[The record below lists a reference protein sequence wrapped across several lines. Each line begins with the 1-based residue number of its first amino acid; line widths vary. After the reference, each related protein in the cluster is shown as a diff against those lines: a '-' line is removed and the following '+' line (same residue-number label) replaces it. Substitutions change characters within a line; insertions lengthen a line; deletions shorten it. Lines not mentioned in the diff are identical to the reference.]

1 MENDLFEWSYLELF
15 FIEDLKNKFK
25 LAFIPNMINFYD
37 ITGEE

>member
-1 MENDLFEWSYLELF
+1 MIYLNGHIQNRFSL
-15 FIEDLKNKFK
+15 EDLKNEFK